1 MGIFLNG
8 EYLKSERVI
17 MREIEK
23 KDWVDVHKYASQQ
36 LVCQYQPWGPN
47 SEEESE
53 EFVKQVIVDA
63 KKKPRSRFVFA
74 IILKGNGNMIGAVE
88 LNIQDYTNKIG
99 EIGYI
104 INPDYWGMRYAT
116 EAAKLV
122 IEFSFNKFNLH
133 RIYATCD
140 PRNVA
145 SSKVLEK
152 IGMTKEGRMRE
163 DLLMKDGWRDSLL
176 YSILVQEWKNRELT
190 IH

>member
-1 MGIFLNG
+1 MGIFLIG

-17 MREIEK
+17 MREIEE

-74 IILKGNGNMIGAVE
+74 IILRGNGNMIGAAE
-88 LNIQDYTNKIG
+88 LNIQDYSNKIG
-99 EIGYI
+99 EMGYI
-104 INPDYWGMRYAT
+104 INPDFWGMGYAT

-122 IEFSFNKFNLH
+122 IEFSFKNFNLH

-152 IGMTKEGRMRE
+152 IGMTKEGRIRE
-163 DLLMKDGWRDSLL
+163 DLLLKDGWRDSLL
-176 YSILVQEWKNRELT
+176 YSILVHEWSGK
-190 IH
+190 